1 MYLDIDLATLYTWE
15 RSTKFE
21 PFLVGVPTQIK
32 ITCDSLIAFSKS
44 LVKYNRFDLN

>member
-1 MYLDIDLATLYTWE
+1 MCLAIDLATLYTCE

-32 ITCDSLIAFSKS
+32 IICDSFTAFSKS
-44 LVKYNRFDLN
+44 SVKFNLFAL